1 MRHKDLKLKTD
12 FSKAMHKELN
22 ELAAAA
28 GEEMRNASQKVTS
41 DAIFQSENGEF
52 AKSQELFAYFLQ
64 DFEILR
70 EKYWH
75 KMNNETSFL
84 TDCFNKLR
92 YATRT
97 YDINKGNF
105 MSRIEPMIKRVVGD
119 HCTRRGD
126 RRELLESRDALLHV
140 DEDESAS
147 NGRDPIYTDIDP
159 NANVQEEAIETARET
174 ELIEKYGDNDR
185 NKAIME
191 IIMDEKQ
198 YIKQADIA
206 RRLADKLS
214 ISFDS
219 ARGSVR
225 TFIKNMKE
233 GITTNDYISA

>member
-1 MRHKDLKLKTD
+1 MKRKEMKLKMD
-12 FSKAMHKELN
+12 FTKEMHTELN
-22 ELAAAA
+22 ELAMAA
-28 GEEMRNASQKVTS
+28 GEEIRNADGKVST
-41 DAIFQSENGEF
+41 DRIFQSANGEF
-52 AKSQELFAYFLQ
+52 EKAQELFVYFLE

-70 EKYWH
+70 ERHWH
-75 KMNNETSFL
+75 EMNNEDSFII
-84 TDCFNKLR
+84 DCYNKLR
-92 YATRT
+92 YAART
-97 YDINKGNF
+97 YDIEKGNF
-105 MSRIEPMIKRVVGD
+105 IARIELLIKRVTGD

-126 RRELLESRDALLHV
+126 RRKVLKSRDEILEQ
-140 DEDESAS
+140 DEDNSGTLGK
-147 NGRDPIYTDIDP
+147 NPVFNDIDESVD
-159 NANVQEEAIETARET
+159 VQATAVETAREQ

-191 IIMDEKQ
+191 IIMQEKS

>member
-1 MRHKDLKLKTD
+1 MKRKETKLTMD
-12 FSKAMHKELN
+12 FTKAMHTELN
-22 ELAAAA
+22 ELAADA
-28 GEEMRNASQKVTS
+28 GEEIRNADGKVST
-41 DAIFQSENGEF
+41 DRIFQSVNGEF
-52 AKSQELFAYFLQ
+52 DKAQELFVYFLE
-64 DFEILR
+64 DFEAIR

-75 KMNNETSFL
+75 AMNSEESFII
-84 TDCFNKLR
+84 DCYNKLR
-92 YATRT
+92 YAART

-105 MSRIEPMIKRVVGD
+105 IARIEPLIRRVTGD

-126 RRELLESRDALLHV
+126 RRKVLESRDAILEKDEDTSGVQGKNPVFNDV
-140 DEDESAS
+140 DESV
-147 NGRDPIYTDIDP
+147 
-159 NANVQEEAIETARET
+159 NVQASAIETARER
-174 ELIEKYGDNDR
+174 ELVEKYGDNDR

-191 IIMDEKQ
+191 IIMQEKS